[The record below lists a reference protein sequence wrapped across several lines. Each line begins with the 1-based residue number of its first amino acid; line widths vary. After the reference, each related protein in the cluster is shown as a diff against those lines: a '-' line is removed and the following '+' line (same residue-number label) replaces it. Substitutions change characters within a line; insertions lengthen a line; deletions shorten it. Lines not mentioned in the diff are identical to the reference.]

1 MYVSDHL
8 QGKSSITMKPNFLR
22 WMSKCRFLS
31 DKKRLEWYPP
41 FWFMRIKVIT
51 LSADWRHIQVQLPLN
66 FLSRNLGDS
75 MFGGYQTA
83 LADPIAALAC
93 NRVLDGKYNVWSRY
107 QEVDFRYTG
116 NSNLELR
123 FDFDPQIEQQIRD
136 DLKNK
141 GRSTP
146 TFEYGFYR
154 ADGVECTHIKSTV
167 AIRPADFRPPLS

>member
-1 MYVSDHL
+1 
-8 QGKSSITMKPNFLR
+8 MKPNFLR
-22 WMSKCRFLS
+22 FMSRCKYLS

-41 FWFMRIKVIT
+41 FWFMRIKVIF
-51 LSADWRHIQVQLPLN
+51 LSRDWRDIKIKLPLN
-66 FLSRNLGDS
+66 IFSRNMGDC

-93 NRVLDGKYNVWSRY
+93 NRVLNRKYNVWTRY
-107 QEVDFRYTG
+107 QEVDFRYIG
-116 NSNLELR
+116 NSDLELR
-123 FDFDPQIEQQIRD
+123 FNFDPEIEKQIHA

-154 ADGVECTHIKSTV
+154 ADGVECTHIKNTV
-167 AIRPADFRPPLS
+167 AIRPADYQPQLSK

>member
-1 MYVSDHL
+1 
-8 QGKSSITMKPNFLR
+8 MKANFLR

-31 DKKRLEWYPP
+31 DRKRLEWYPP
-41 FWFMRIKVIT
+41 FWFMRIKVVT
-51 LSADWRHIQVQLPLN
+51 LSADWRHIQIKLPLN
-66 FLSRNLGDS
+66 FLSRNMGDG

-93 NRVLDGKYNVWSRY
+93 NRVLDRKYNVWSRY
-107 QEVDFRYTG
+107 QEVDFRYIG
-116 NSNLELR
+116 NSDLQLR
-123 FDFDPQIEQQIRD
+123 FDFDSQIEQQIRA
-136 DLKNK
+136 DLKTK

-167 AIRPADFRPPLS
+167 AIRAMDYKPPLS